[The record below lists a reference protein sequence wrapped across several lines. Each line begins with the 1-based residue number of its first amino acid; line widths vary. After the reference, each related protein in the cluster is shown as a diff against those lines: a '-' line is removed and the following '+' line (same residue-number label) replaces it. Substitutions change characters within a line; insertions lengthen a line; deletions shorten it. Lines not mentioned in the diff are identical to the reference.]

1 MHRAFL
7 AFLLAASIVPVLVV
21 DTLPLHDFPGHY
33 ARLRILAAYDHDPA
47 FASHYERLSFLLP
60 NIAFDAVVLA
70 LSSVMTVKTASQL
83 FVAAAVL
90 MCGIGVACLQRALFG
105 ELSLS
110 VIAGVMLA
118 LNGILLWGFVNYLFG
133 VGLMLLA
140 FAAWV
145 ASRSRMLQLATGT
158 AASLLL
164 LFSHLVAFGLYALLV
179 FGWEVEGLL
188 RRRWPF
194 ARVAA
199 SGLQFVPATL
209 LFLTMRT
216 ASEDPLAFRWVNH
229 PAEKLEFIV
238 RSLTTLVPPA
248 DLALGLAALV
258 ILAMAARR
266 RLRLALDPRM
276 RLPLS
281 IVGLAFVALP
291 FSMFGSH
298 FLDARIPI
306 AFFLLLAG
314 SARLTAADS
323 GARRAAEATLAG
335 ACLIRVA
342 TIVAAW
348 SGYDAAFR
356 ALDFKG
362 VGQGDVVFTAAAPR
376 RGLADRL
383 ADWQPPMTFAAAYAA
398 PSGAFVP
405 SVFADPRHQP
415 LAVRR
420 ELAHLQRLQ
429 TLLPIAVADAQALQR
444 VALELRAA
452 SPFQRTFLF
461 LLRCRNLPLGDDPA
475 YTVVSV
481 HDRAC
486 LLRLGER
493 GPPGQDAQAPAN
505 VGSAAAGQGGGTLE
519 RGAGLWQL
527 AAAPA
532 RGDAAVA
539 QW

>member
-1 MHRAFL
+1 MAPILPRAGPDCPPRRWDGSVLGIGSAVPRIGVQDSMHRAFL

-21 DTLPLHDFPGHY
+21 DTLPLHDFPVHY
-33 ARLRILAAYDHDPA
+33 ARLRMLAAYDHDPA

-229 PAEKLEFIV
+229 PAEKLVFIV

-291 FSMFGSH
+291 FSMFGSY

-323 GARRAAEATLAG
+323 GARRRRRLPARASFASRRSLPPGAAMTPRSARST
-335 ACLIRVA
+335 
-342 TIVAAW
+342 
-348 SGYDAAFR
+348 SR
-356 ALDFKG
+356 ALG
-362 VGQGDVVFTAAAPR
+362 RATWCSPRPR
-376 RGLADRL
+376 R
-383 ADWQPPMTFAAAYAA
+383 
-398 PSGAFVP
+398 
-405 SVFADPRHQP
+405 
-415 LAVRR
+415 
-420 ELAHLQRLQ
+420 
-429 TLLPIAVADAQALQR
+429 
-444 VALELRAA
+444 
-452 SPFQRTFLF
+452 
-461 LLRCRNLPLGDDPA
+461 
-475 YTVVSV
+475 
-481 HDRAC
+481 
-486 LLRLGER
+486 
-493 GPPGQDAQAPAN
+493 
-505 VGSAAAGQGGGTLE
+505 AAGSPTGWPTGN
-519 RGAGLWQL
+519 R
-527 AAAPA
+527 
-532 RGDAAVA
+532 R
-539 QW
+539 